1 MQSIEC
7 HYNVYNFA
15 RRAVCSAC
23 GMFKALIGGRSL
35 TYKDG
40 NGMNA
45 LIRWPNSWCS
55 VFVETRSISG
65 LSPYNNRKTAER
77 RASCEPRL
85 QFIRPGV
92 AVARTSIHFIQKRR
106 TPPTVT
112 FVPGIP
118 SALYYWLFLFY
129 RGLNS
134 FFFSSFSLPL
144 QGFSPRVHYGNAY
157 MDVSEVQT
165 NL

>member
-1 MQSIEC
+1 MSSLQRLWNVQSIDWWT
-7 HYNVYNFA
+7 VW
-15 RRAVCSAC
+15 
-23 GMFKALIGGRSL
+23 LTL

-45 LIRWPNSWCS
+45 LIRWPDSWCS

-65 LSPYNNRKTAER
+65 LSPYNNNNKTAER

-92 AVARTSIHFIQKRR
+92 AVARTSIRFIQKRR

-134 FFFSSFSLPL
+134 FFFFFFKFQLTPAGVFASRAL
-144 QGFSPRVHYGNAY
+144 R
-157 MDVSEVQT
+157 
-165 NL
+165 